1 MIKVRN
7 MTVAYGGAPIFTDL
21 SITFEPGKITGII
34 GPNGA
39 GKSTMIKGILGLI
52 HKQSG
57 QVTLHDKPVSKQL
70 KNIAYVEQRAALD
83 LTFPINV
90 FDTVLTGTYPNLGL
104 FNVPGAKEKSASQQA
119 LADVNLSE
127 FSQRQIGEL
136 SGGQLQRVFVARAIV
151 QQADVIILDEPFVGI
166 DMKSEAEIMSI
177 LKRWQEEGKTIIV
190 VHHDLNK
197 VTKYFDNLV
206 IINRG
211 VVASGTT
218 SEVFT
223 KENITTA
230 FSIGLFIDGLMQYN
244 FLQTALITSILVGIM
259 SGIIGSFIILRGMSL
274 MGDAISH
281 AVLPGVAV
289 AYMLG
294 INILFGASVF
304 GILAALLIG
313 LVASKSKL
321 KNDTAIGIVFSAFF
335 ALGFIL
341 ISLAESATNLH
352 HILFGNV
359 LAVSDNDLV
368 TTAIVLAIVLIFVVV
383 FYKELLITSFDNTFA
398 QAYGLKT
405 QLMHYAL
412 MLVLTL
418 VTVTALQTVG
428 IILIVAM
435 LITPAATAYLLT
447 NRLSHMMIVAALFSV
462 ISSVIGLYMSY
473 TFNWASGPAIVLT
486 AAVFFSLAF
495 LFSPKQGIIFKKK
508 IK

>member
-1 MIKVRN
+1 MR
-7 MTVAYGGAPIFTDL
+7 
-21 SITFEPGKITGII
+21 
-34 GPNGA
+34 
-39 GKSTMIKGILGLI
+39 
-52 HKQSG
+52 
-57 QVTLHDKPVSKQL
+57 
-70 KNIAYVEQRAALD
+70 
-83 LTFPINV
+83 
-90 FDTVLTGTYPNLGL
+90 
-104 FNVPGAKEKSASQQA
+104 
-119 LADVNLSE
+119 
-127 FSQRQIGEL
+127 
-136 SGGQLQRVFVARAIV
+136 
-151 QQADVIILDEPFVGI
+151 
-166 DMKSEAEIMSI
+166 
-177 LKRWQEEGKTIIV
+177 
-190 VHHDLNK
+190 
-197 VTKYFDNLV
+197 
-206 IINRG
+206 
-211 VVASGTT
+211 
-218 SEVFT
+218 
-223 KENITTA
+223 
-230 FSIGLFIDGLMQYN
+230 SIGLFIDGLMQYN

-447 NRLSHMMIVAALFSV
+447 NRLSHMMIVAAVFSV

-508 IK
+508 IN

>member
-1 MIKVRN
+1 MR
-7 MTVAYGGAPIFTDL
+7 
-21 SITFEPGKITGII
+21 
-34 GPNGA
+34 
-39 GKSTMIKGILGLI
+39 
-52 HKQSG
+52 
-57 QVTLHDKPVSKQL
+57 
-70 KNIAYVEQRAALD
+70 
-83 LTFPINV
+83 
-90 FDTVLTGTYPNLGL
+90 
-104 FNVPGAKEKSASQQA
+104 
-119 LADVNLSE
+119 
-127 FSQRQIGEL
+127 
-136 SGGQLQRVFVARAIV
+136 
-151 QQADVIILDEPFVGI
+151 
-166 DMKSEAEIMSI
+166 
-177 LKRWQEEGKTIIV
+177 
-190 VHHDLNK
+190 
-197 VTKYFDNLV
+197 
-206 IINRG
+206 
-211 VVASGTT
+211 
-218 SEVFT
+218 
-223 KENITTA
+223 
-230 FSIGLFIDGLMQYN
+230 SIGLFIDGLMQYN

-294 INILFGASVF
+294 INILLGASVF

-313 LVASKSKL
+313 LVTLKSKL

-359 LAVSDNDLV
+359 LAVSDNDLI

-398 QAYGLKT
+398 KAYGLKT

-447 NRLSHMMIVAALFSV
+447 NRLSHMMIVAAIFSV

-508 IK
+508 IN